1 MVDLSRAVA
10 LADDVV
16 QLAPRDHSERPMF
29 LHNLAE
35 WLSRQFKQKGSVEDL
50 NRAISA
56 SDLAFESTVEG
67 YHGRGNILTGLATFL
82 GQRFHQIGLS
92 ADIGEMQSTAI

>member
-1 MVDLSRAVA
+1 MNSPGRSLGDRFLRTGSMVDLSRAVA

-35 WLSRQFKQKGSVEDL
+35 WLSRQFKQKGSV
-50 NRAISA
+50 
-56 SDLAFESTVEG
+56 
-67 YHGRGNILTGLATFL
+67 
-82 GQRFHQIGLS
+82 
-92 ADIGEMQSTAI
+92 